1 VVIFLRFIVEARKIC
16 EEKGFRGFDIPVFV
30 RWCEKHRRY
39 EWCDPF
45 NEVGGVAPDK
55 ETLHKSLID
64 HFICPN
70 CNSFHVYYVWIE
82 GRVVDF
88 CEFLSSLVEKAD

>member
-1 VVIFLRFIVEARKIC
+1 MEARKWC
-16 EEKGFRGFDIPVFV
+16 EEKGYDGLDAPVFV
-30 RWCEKHRRY
+30 RWCEKHQRY

-55 ETLHKSLID
+55 ETLYKSLID

-70 CNSFHVYYVWIE
+70 CNSFHVYYVWFE
-82 GRVVDF
+82 GRLFDF